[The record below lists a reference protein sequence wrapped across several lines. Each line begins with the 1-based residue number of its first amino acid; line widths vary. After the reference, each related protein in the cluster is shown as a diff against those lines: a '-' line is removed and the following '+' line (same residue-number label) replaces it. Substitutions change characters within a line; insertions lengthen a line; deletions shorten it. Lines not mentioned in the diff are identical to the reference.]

1 LSESAENRVLGFFL
15 AAETREAIENLP
27 ETFLFPM
34 LLIDAEGFSCL
45 EVAEKLNIPIDTV
58 MSRLHRGRTTKQ
70 KALCDFVSEH
80 RLITE
85 KNKADD

>member
-1 LSESAENRVLGFFL
+1 MLGFFL
-15 AAETREAIENLP
+15 APETREAIENLP

-34 LLIDAEGFSCL
+34 LLIDAEGFGCL
-45 EVAEKLNIPIDTV
+45 EMAEKLNIPIDTV

-70 KALCDFVSEH
+70 KALCGFVSEH

-85 KNKADD
+85 KNKADY